1 MEIVFDQLPPSENK
15 IRIIRVVK
23 GRPGGMAYTK
33 EATNYKK
40 DFKKHMLDA
49 YAADIVNFAARH
61 NPRSTYEIRIDL
73 FFTKEQLVN
82 TGWPNT
88 KTYYKKMDVG
98 NRRKLLEDCLAE
110 ATGIDDL
117 YTFDLRLVKQ
127 VTDKESPYVRI
138 TIEQR
143 KPTDYG
149 IPL

>member
-1 MEIVFDQLPPSENK
+1 MEIEFNQLPPSENK
-15 IRIIRVVK
+15 IRIIRVMK

-40 DFKKHMLDA
+40 DFKKHMLDV
-49 YAADIVNFAARH
+49 YAADIVKFAAGH
-61 NPRSTYEIRIDL
+61 SPCATYEVRIDL

-82 TGWPNT
+82 SGWPNT

-98 NRRKLLEDCLAE
+98 NRRKLLEDCIAE
-110 ATGIDDL
+110 VLGIDDL

-127 VTDKESPYVRI
+127 VTDQEGPYVKV

-143 KPTDYG
+143 NHTDYG
-149 IPL
+149 ITL